1 MKLARAIWENLYG
14 LLVDDGWIASGTLL
28 AVAAVGA
35 WKALAGTDVERRNLG
50 GPLLFVMLM
59 ALLLGNL
66 YVTGRG
72 AGGRCQPD

>member
-28 AVAAVGA
+28 ALAAVGA
-35 WKALAGTDVERRNLG
+35 WTALAGTDGERRNLG

-72 AGGRCQPD
+72 AGDRCQPD